1 MRQTRIAEVNMFVDH
16 TGEEVTSF
24 CVDGGVGGKYRS
36 DVASDEN
43 LFDAIVFDDDATELT
58 APLVDEDGIFDKR
71 SVVHKI
77 LRLLCACRGTKD
89 IRLCGV

>member
-1 MRQTRIAEVNMFVDH
+1 MFVDY

-58 APLVDEDGIFDKR
+58 APSLTRMAFLI
-71 SVVHKI
+71 SV
-77 LRLLCACRGTKD
+77 LLC
-89 IRLCGV
+89 IRS